1 MSSSGFALV
10 DNNLINEADEYI
22 RKHRLVELFEDLASA
37 VAYRQPEKLNEF
49 LIQRL
54 ELKKEQGLKSGI
66 FTEEIAQEL
75 VSRAI
80 LFNQEQEKRNKE
92 EIKELNIDSGMLTLD
107 GMNDNI
113 AILLGRN
120 GIKTIK
126 DVADLSTDE
135 FIEYCGEEY
144 SKNANQAIM
153 DARRIAYGIEI

>member
-66 FTEEIAQEL
+66 FTEDEARNIFKLFDLKKEKKISRERCIKGLQTMANSSFQFEMPL
-75 VSRAI
+75 VSKEIPLEVDENCFVELCRKFMGFA
-80 LFNQEQEKRNKE
+80 NQE
-92 EIKELNIDSGMLTLD
+92 M
-107 GMNDNI
+107 
-113 AILLGRN
+113 
-120 GIKTIK
+120 
-126 DVADLSTDE
+126 
-135 FIEYCGEEY
+135 
-144 SKNANQAIM
+144 
-153 DARRIAYGIEI
+153 